1 MGDLGSDIFK
11 QIKQVSNGLIDLVY
25 PPVCC
30 VCEEKADSEDQ
41 LICNRCWDV
50 IQGFD
55 AAYCSQC
62 RSFLK
67 LGTLCRDCGSE
78 SITIWSLGYFES
90 NLKDVVHYLKFENL
104 KPLAKKIGEK
114 LGEKLVEHNY
124 IKKIDLIV
132 PVPLH
137 PSRYYERGFN
147 QAEEIARAIS
157 QLTGIPLYPD
167 ILYST
172 RKTRQQAKLQGH
184 EREANVRGAFA
195 VDDPDG
201 ILRQK
206 NILLVDDVTTSGAT
220 LRENAKALKEASV
233 RKIIAAVAA
242 TAV

>member
-1 MGDLGSDIFK
+1 MGNVSAGVFKYIK
-11 QIKQVSNGLIDLVY
+11 QISNGLVDLIY

-30 VCEEKADSEDQ
+30 ICNGKADSDDR
-41 LICNRCWDV
+41 LICVRCWDV

-67 LGTLCRDCGSE
+67 HGTMCRDCGSE
-78 SITIWSLGYFES
+78 SITVSSLGYFES
-90 NLKDVVHYLKFENL
+90 QLRDVIHYLKFENL

-114 LGEKLVEHNY
+114 LGEKLIEHDY

-137 PSRYYERGFN
+137 QSRHYARGFN

-157 QLTGIPLYPD
+157 LKTDLPVHSELLYT
-167 ILYST
+167 T
-172 RKTRQQAKLQGH
+172 RKTRQQAKLHGH
-184 EREANVRGAFA
+184 ERETNVRGAFA
-195 VDDPDG
+195 VDDSDG
-201 ILRQK
+201 ILKQK
-206 NILLVDDVTTSGAT
+206 IILLVDDVTTSGAT
-220 LRENAKALKEASV
+220 LRENDRVLKEASA
-233 RKIIAAVAA
+233 RRIIAAVAA